1 MHNEKRNYS
10 RYNVFFDPP
19 SCSKSDSEDSKID
32 IRDISCSGIKICTD
46 ERLIKGD
53 MIDLEIVIPSDD
65 IPLFILG
72 EVVWVVKDPGFDKT
86 YNAGVRLK
94 KVNDFDH
101 KRLVGYIHSNFTPS
115 TPSKLT
121 EQ

>member
-1 MHNEKRNYS
+1 MNSEKRDYS

-19 SCSKSDSEDSKID
+19 SCARTDSEDSKID
-32 IRDISCSGIKICTD
+32 IRDLSCSGIRICTD

-53 MIDLEIVIPSDD
+53 MIDLEIVISSDD
-65 IPLFILG
+65 IPLFVMG
-72 EVVWVVKDPGFDKT
+72 EVVWVVKDAGIADT

-115 TPSKLT
+115 TPSKFI